1 MNKDLGNYR
10 KSYLKG
16 ILIEKDL
23 PVNPIKLF
31 SDWFNNV
38 DSNGNEIEP
47 NAMSLS
53 TIDDTNGF
61 PLTRVVLLKKY
72 SDNGF
77 IFFTNYNSRKGKSI
91 SGNPN
96 VCLSFFWA
104 SLEQQVII
112 NGKAIKIN
120 EKESEDYFNSRPIGS
135 KLGAIISNQSETIP
149 SRKFLDNK
157 LIKNNLKKELLKRP
171 KNWGGYNVEPYS
183 IEFWQGRD
191 NRLHDRILY
200 EKKNNLWT
208 HKRLSP

>member
-38 DSNGNEIEP
+38 DSNGNEIET

-53 TIDDTNGF
+53 TIDTNGF

-183 IEFWQGRD
+183 IEFWQGRSS
-191 NRLHDRILY
+191 RMHDRILY
-200 EKKNNLWT
+200 KKTKKKWDISKLY
-208 HKRLSP
+208 P